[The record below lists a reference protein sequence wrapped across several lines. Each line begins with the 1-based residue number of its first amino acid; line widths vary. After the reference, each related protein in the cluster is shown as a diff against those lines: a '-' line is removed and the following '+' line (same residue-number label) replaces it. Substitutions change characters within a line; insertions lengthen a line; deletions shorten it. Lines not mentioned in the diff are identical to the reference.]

1 MSSYY
6 NKSFFTK
13 KEETDVEAL
22 PKITRGKEMDSLLFD
37 LLTTVSPYG
46 KESLISDIIL
56 KAINKGKKHKK
67 KVISRLDVKGN
78 LIVQVGDYKKSKVM
92 FSSHMDT
99 VQTNLPVSETD
110 LRLTEDGFV
119 YASYDTEVSE
129 YLDHSKNKVTQ
140 DDIEDF
146 AEASGHKYQNYILL
160 GKGKAKTLHG
170 SDSKFDGWV
179 STGLTVKPVT
189 TLKPVPS
196 VLGADDKLGCYI
208 MCKLIENATEGLYIF
223 HIGEECGGVGSSYIA
238 TSTPEVVEGMNYCI
252 AFDRYSYGH
261 IITHQSGGRCCSDD
275 FVESLAA
282 KLNPLL
288 PPKEQMAGNSGGS
301 FTDSAN
307 YIKLIPECTNVSV
320 SYKSQHTTN
329 ENFDLTWFTKMLVP
343 ALLKITW
350 YDLAVDRDPNEVST
364 PYSSRYGSQ
373 SSFFK
378 NAYGSNSDTGS
389 VVSARCSSSSTY
401 TNRLR
406 QSSVDKMNHILSNK
420 FEGYD
425 PEDGFPNNLS
435 ITQKVDLV
443 KYTFLKN
450 DMSMSDIAEMVVD
463 AEIEADKRLL
473 ETDRVSTLNDTQF
486 DDPYRRYGYD
496 F

>member
-6 NKSFFTK
+6 NPNYAYK
-13 KEETDVEAL
+13 KEEIDVGAL
-22 PKITRGKEMDSLLFD
+22 TKVKRGKEMDSLLFD
-37 LLTTVSPYG
+37 LLTTVSPNG

-56 KAINKGKKHKK
+56 KAINKGKKHTK

-99 VQTNLPVSETD
+99 VQTNLPVDKTD
-110 LRLTEDGFV
+110 LRLTDDGFV

-129 YLDHSKNKVTQ
+129 YLDHNKKTVTQ

-146 AEASGHKYQNYILL
+146 AEANGHKYQNYILL
-160 GKGKAKTLHG
+160 SKGKSKTLHG
-170 SDSKFDGWV
+170 SDSKFDGWT

-189 TLKPVPS
+189 TLKPVS
-196 VLGADDKLGCYI
+196 SILGADDKLGCYI
-208 MCKLIENATEGLYIF
+208 MCKLIENATEGLYVF
-223 HIGEECGGVGSSYIA
+223 HVGEECGGVGSSYIA

-307 YIKLIPECTNVSV
+307 YTKLIPECTNVSV
-320 SYKSQHTTN
+320 SYQSQHTTR

-350 YDLAVDRDPNEVST
+350 YDLAVDRDPHEVSP

-378 NAYGSNSDTGS
+378 NSYGSNADTRS
-389 VVSARCSSSSTY
+389 LVSAGSSSTS
-401 TNRLR
+401 TQSNRLR

-420 FEGYD
+420 FEAYD
-425 PEDGFPNNLS
+425 PEDGFPSNLS
-435 ITQKVDLV
+435 LTQKVDLV
-443 KYTFLKN
+443 KYTFLHN

-473 ETDRVSTLNDTQF
+473 ETDRVSDLNSPQSYDH
-486 DDPYRRYGYD
+486 YRSYGYD